1 MKKKVLVVLFCLCAL
16 IPAVLFA
23 SGKSEATTAQT
34 PAQDSVIEQP
44 VDKNV
49 SMKLTFL
56 THKQG
61 MEEDFAKYQVEF
73 NKIYPNVQVIY
84 EPIGDY
90 KKNIEIRWTSNNWGD
105 MCMIPHM
112 FISETQLPELF
123 APLGKVEEFEKKY
136 EFASAFS
143 IEGDVYGISSTGTAY
158 GVLYN
163 KKVLQQAGVTEIP
176 KSPEAFFDALRK
188 VKANTAAIPLYC
200 NYGAGSRL
208 ADWEWNARGS
218 LTADGN
224 YKNKLVYME
233 NPFSP
238 GKPYYTV
245 MKMLY
250 DVVAQDL
257 VEDDPATSNWDTCK
271 NLLAQ
276 GKVAAT
282 VIGSWATVDTQ
293 KAAEDS
299 SDIVFAAFPWNNN
312 GKQYATIAADY
323 AYAINKNI
331 SADRYQVARD
341 YILFLTE
348 KSGYSFTYGGIP
360 IMKGEAYPQTLK
372 ALQDAGVTLV
382 LDNPPHPQDIG
393 LFDELNAESEL
404 YLGKYPQKA
413 RIVEAAMGQTKE
425 SFDSIMEDWNKRWT
439 AAQISIIGKDYA
451 TKNRY

>member
-1 MKKKVLVVLFCLCAL
+1 MNKKIVVAILVLCVFIQGTMFSA
-16 IPAVLFA
+16 
-23 SGKSEATTAQT
+23 GKQEAKETPTTVGNYVTAQ
-34 PAQDSVIEQP
+34 A

-49 SMKLTFL
+49 SMKLDFL

-61 MEEDFAKYQVEF
+61 LEDEFARYQASF
-73 NKIYPNVQVIY
+73 NQIYPNVKIVY

-90 KKNIEIRWTSNNWGD
+90 KQNIEIRWTSGDWGD
-105 MCMIPHM
+105 LCMIPHQ
-112 FISETQLPELF
+112 FLTETQLPSLF
-123 APLGKVEEFEKKY
+123 APLGTVEEFDEKY

-143 IEGDVYGISSTGTAY
+143 LNGNVYGITSTGTAY

-163 KKVLQQAGVTEIP
+163 KKVLQDAGVNSIP
-176 KSPEAFFDALRK
+176 KTPDEFFDALRK
-188 VKANTAAIPLYC
+188 VKANTSAIPLYC

-218 LTADGN
+218 ITGDAD
-224 YKNKLVYME
+224 YKNKMIYMVD
-233 NPFSP
+233 PFSP
-238 GKPYYTV
+238 GKPYYTI

-257 VEDDPATSNWDTCK
+257 VEDDPSTSTWDSCK

-293 KAAEDS
+293 NAADNPD
-299 SDIVFAAFPWNNN
+299 DIVFAPFPWNID

-331 SADRYQVARD
+331 SPERYQVARD
-341 YILFLTE
+341 HIIWLTE
-348 KSGYSFTYGGIP
+348 KSNFSYTYGGIP
-360 IMKGEAYPQTLK
+360 INKGAAYPPTLS
-372 ALQDAGVTLV
+372 ALQDAGVILV
-382 LDNPPHPQDIG
+382 GDNPPHPDDIG

-404 YLGKYPQKA
+404 YLGKYPEKA

-425 SFDSIMEDWNKRWT
+425 SFDSIMEDWNRRWT
-439 AAQISIIGKDYA
+439 KAQVELIGKDYA

>member
-1 MKKKVLVVLFCLCAL
+1 MKKKVLVALLCLCAML
-16 IPAVLFA
+16 PAVLFA
-23 SGKSEATTAQT
+23 SGKSEVSASQT
-34 PAQDSVIEQP
+34 QP
-44 VDKNV
+44 QGSISQQQVDKNV
-49 SMKLTFL
+49 SMELTFL

-61 MEEDFAKYQVEF
+61 LDEEFEKYQVEF
-73 NKIYPNVQVIY
+73 NKIYPNVKVVY
-84 EPIGDY
+84 ESIGDY

-123 APLGKVEEFEKKY
+123 APLGKVADFDKKY

-143 IEGDVYGISSTGTAY
+143 IEGDVYGITSTGTAY

-163 KKVLQQAGVTEIP
+163 KKVLQQAGVSEIP
-176 KSPEAFFDALRK
+176 KSPEAFFEALRK
-188 VKANTAAIPLYC
+188 VKANTNAIPLYC

-218 LTADGN
+218 LTGDGN

-233 NPFSP
+233 NPFSA

-245 MKMLY
+245 MRMLY

-271 NLLAQ
+271 NLIAQ

-293 KAAEDS
+293 KAAENP
-299 SDIVFAAFPWNNN
+299 SDIVFAAFPWNVD

-331 SADRYQVARD
+331 SSDRYQVARD

-348 KSGYSFTYGGIP
+348 KSGYSFSYGGIP
-360 IMKGEAYPQTLK
+360 IVKGEAYPQTLK

-382 LDNPPHPQDIG
+382 LDNPPHPEDIG

-404 YLGKYPQKA
+404 YLGKYPEKA

-425 SFDSIMEDWNKRWT
+425 SFDSIMENWNKRWT
-439 AAQISIIGKDYA
+439 AAQVSIIGKDYA
-451 TKNRY
+451 SKSRY